1 MGLINITLRTT
12 GEDPDVPVVPDDPVV
27 PDVPVVPDDPVVP
40 GEPSGEP
47 QANNETS
54 LPVPNTGEYSR
65 EKSLQLTPLF
75 IGSIII
81 VLIIVLTIIARKLKN
96 NHKVFARNK
105 SFSIG
110 AKKQKIFA
118 GFFVLIAAFLTH
130 GILNSDVSRTEP
142 TNALP
147 GSIAISAG
155 NVDLNI
161 TRTGDEAVF
170 GFVKDEVTVIDGT
183 DNGYTMGVYATS
195 VDVISEESEENKIT
209 NITSSN
215 SALEPNTWGISV
227 NSPENQNSEVWNAM
241 PKNQDDAL
249 ILKSIDSR
257 TEAYDTT
264 DVYYGAYVGADLPD
278 GVYSGVTVNYFAVAN
293 VVIPDV
299 FTLSFNSNNG
309 SGALRAQECT
319 VTESAESCSVTV
331 PSTMPTR
338 SGHTFKGW
346 ADTSTATT
354 PKYQPGGTVELRAN
368 KTIYAVWSQN
378 TVTRTLSFDANGGT
392 GAPSAQSCVAK
403 GTVTTCSIV
412 ITSTVPSRSG
422 YTFLGWGDAADATTS
437 EYEAGET
444 IVLNSDKT
452 IYAVWKK
459 EQTVSTFKLS
469 FNANGGTGAPS
480 AQSCTTTASSC
491 SVTVPSTKPTRTNYT
506 FKGWATTTS
515 ASAAKYNPG
524 DSVALSKNTTIYAV
538 WKNNYTIKFNGNG
551 STSGS
556 MSNLAMVYGTAKN
569 LTANTFVKTGYTF
582 SGWNTKADGSGTAYA
597 NKQSVNN
604 LTNTA
609 GGIINLYA
617 QWKGQSGKIHF
628 ISTGNSNAFLIESN
642 GHYGLVDAANP
653 LYPANSS
660 DVTTCMSDATCVSNS
675 ADTVSHVVTYLKKVG
690 VTTLDFIVA
699 SHSHSDHIGG
709 MAKIAKEGFVNS
721 KTQYYYR
728 PYVGAKEDTYT
739 GQNSWHNRDFYNR
752 AINAMRSAGAKLINV
767 TNKVTELSLGD
778 FSLTIL
784 NAEEATASEKVNGV
798 CEDENVNS
806 LVVLAKVGSKKTLLA
821 GDMEKLDEDKVA
833 KKVGVVDI
841 LQMGHHGLP
850 TSTSVDFLKVI
861 KPKTAI
867 IPSRDFSSSN
877 RQWGGMAYA
886 HKNLG
891 TKFYMT
897 GHTSDAIIVTFNN
910 NTYSLSDYGKTSTST
925 KISITTESS
934 GKGEWVKFDF
944 KNNNIFWS
952 HLDSNGAV
960 SEGWRQLDYHGRT
973 DWYYFDGDGRMM
985 KDEWR
990 EIEYQGKIEWFYF
1003 DSSGRMVTGSRTI
1016 NGESFG
1022 FRSDGVCN
1030 SGRGCPHP

>member
-105 SFSIG
+105 SVSIG

-378 TVTRTLSFDANGGT
+378 TVTRTLSFD
-392 GAPSAQSCVAK
+392 
-403 GTVTTCSIV
+403 
-412 ITSTVPSRSG
+412 
-422 YTFLGWGDAADATTS
+422 
-437 EYEAGET
+437 
-444 IVLNSDKT
+444 
-452 IYAVWKK
+452 
-459 EQTVSTFKLS
+459 
-469 FNANGGTGAPS
+469 ANGGTGAPS